1 MHEYIV
7 LILMKK
13 LFIFGEFL
21 VLIETDSRLMAGNTK
36 VLGQMQQDVCFLE
49 RKVILVEGL

>member
-1 MHEYIV
+1 
-7 LILMKK
+7 MKK